1 MKVIMTSGRELEVH
15 LVIKG
20 GMMDYLHIYVNTLS
34 ITEIY
39 DIFSNPE
46 ETAVITVI
54 RTDEQGAEIRNVY
67 RGYTE
72 LYSVQ
77 KPFLKSPEGTKMV
90 WLNRPT
96 EILS

>member
-1 MKVIMTSGRELEVH
+1 MKVIMAGGRELEAY

-20 GMMDYLHIYVNTLS
+20 GMMDYLHIYVNTLP

-39 DIFSNPE
+39 DLFSNPE

-54 RTDEQGAEIRNVY
+54 YTDEKGAEARNTY
-67 RGYTE
+67 HGYTE

-90 WLNRPT
+90 WLKRPT